1 VIAATGTVDV
11 EPYEAVL
18 ERLPTRDDIK
28 KTVDLAD
35 EKPGK
40 ANRRILGG
48 YFELSHALGRLLHGD
63 APGNMP
69 ENATFATFA
78 AWVTESLRPD
88 VLRSVDGSADGAS
101 APPGSLWPTR
111 RMYTRVSRRLL
122 GGDDRIGRNIVRGEA
137 AVYEEIAT
145 ATHMLVKH
153 ALEAITDEHRRLS
166 DAEWSTAWDTF
177 SANLAGTPESI
188 SEHRPADALEARDV
202 HELQRALQPY
212 FEVLSKGLSG
222 QFVSAEQRRDR
233 AQLILLANVRV
244 LAYEQRRVQPV
255 VRRNLAFVPD
265 AVRARY
271 GRELMGRNRLSDRL
285 LRNVVEK
292 TTPIQEAL
300 ETAFQIAATRGAYSI
315 VVGTEELRF
324 GRDLPMPPPANPVL
338 REHQPEQDRRRY
350 APGAFFPYDLEN
362 LELRPAWA
370 AFHLHDRSSGE
381 GVHTAVDNWL
391 RYGERM
397 SFLVNL
403 FRSRQQVSALY
414 DPPRSTPSLAIARRP
429 VRLSSATPSPEP
441 RG

>member
-1 VIAATGTVDV
+1 V

-18 ERLPTRDDIK
+18 DRLPAPEDIQ
-28 KTVDLAD
+28 KTVELAD
-35 EKPGK
+35 EKPGA

-63 APGNMP
+63 VPGTTP
-69 ENATFATFA
+69 ENATFPTFA
-78 AWVTESLRPD
+78 AWVTESLRSD

-101 APPGSLWPTR
+101 APQGSLWPTR
-111 RMYTRVSRRLL
+111 RMYTWMSRRLL

-153 ALEAITDEHRRLS
+153 ALEVITSEDRRLTE
-166 DAEWSTAWDTF
+166 AEWSTAWDTF
-177 SANLAGTPESI
+177 STNLAETTESMR
-188 SEHRPADALEARDV
+188 ERGPADALDPRDV

-212 FEVLSKGLSG
+212 FEVLSKGLSR
-222 QFVSAEQRRDR
+222 QVLSAEQRRDR

-255 VRRNLAFVPD
+255 VQRNLAFVPD

-271 GRELMGRNRLSDRL
+271 GRELMGRNRLSDRV

-292 TTPIQEAL
+292 TAPIQEAL

-338 REHQPEQDRRRY
+338 RQHQLEQDRRRY

-370 AFHLHDRSSGE
+370 AFHLYDRSSGE

-429 VRLSSATPSPEP
+429 VRLSSAKPSPG
-441 RG
+441 RGG